1 MPYSLYSHRYVL
13 DDVVRLCSH
22 YDEDNDDHVTWDEYS
37 KKTFRVEGLAE
48 MQFKLHVVAHPV
60 DAVIYQH
67 YSNGIWSFLVL
78 SV

>member
-60 DAVIYQH
+60 MLLYINIVVMVSGH
-67 YSNGIWSFLVL
+67 SLC
-78 SV
+78 